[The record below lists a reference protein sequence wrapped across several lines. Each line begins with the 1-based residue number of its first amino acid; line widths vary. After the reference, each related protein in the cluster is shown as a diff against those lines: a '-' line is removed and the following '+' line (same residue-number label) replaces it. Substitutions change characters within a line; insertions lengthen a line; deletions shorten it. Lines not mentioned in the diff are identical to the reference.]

1 MTTKNGKQLS
11 VTFVKPTTK
20 KGEHLISRYE
30 HAKFDSIHKA
40 YGRPSSAKVS
50 AFNNILK
57 EMSEVD
63 GTGMR
68 ITGAGSDIFSCA
80 YKVKDISG
88 ETYLI
93 YHTPVNRF
101 AILYK

>member
-1 MTTKNGKQLS
+1 MTTENRKPLS
-11 VTFVKPTTK
+11 VIFVKPTTK

-40 YGRPSSAKVS
+40 YGKPSSAKVS
-50 AFNNILK
+50 AFNEILK
-57 EMSEVD
+57 EMSEVG

-80 YKVKDISG
+80 YKVKELLG

-93 YHTPVNRF
+93 YHTPLNRF
-101 AILYK
+101 AVLYK